1 MYSTLLSTGS
11 TMIYSSAYSTSTDW
25 IRRTAGI
32 TDLGGAS
39 SLMFV
44 KDGVT
49 LSTNAHPTWVCILNA
64 QMAAP
69 W

>member
-1 MYSTLLSTGS
+1 M
-11 TMIYSSAYSTSTDW
+11 
-25 IRRTAGI
+25 

-49 LSTNAHPTWVCILNA
+49 LSTNAHPTWVCTLNA
-64 QMAAP
+64 PRATP